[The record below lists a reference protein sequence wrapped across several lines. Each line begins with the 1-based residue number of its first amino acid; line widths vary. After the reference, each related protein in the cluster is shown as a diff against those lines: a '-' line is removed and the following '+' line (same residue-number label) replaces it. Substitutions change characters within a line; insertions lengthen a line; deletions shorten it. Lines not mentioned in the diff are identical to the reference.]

1 MIDFYIGDY
10 MEIVG
15 LITEYNPFHN
25 GHIYHIEK
33 CRSLYPDSLLILVL
47 NGYFLERGEI
57 SVLSKEDKTKLA
69 LEYGIDL
76 VLELPVIYGTQ
87 SADSFAKAAL
97 FILNKFQV
105 TTLVFGSETN
115 DINKLTKIAQKQID
129 EKITLSNSFESY
141 PKRLQTSLKISK
153 LNPND
158 LLGISYIKT
167 ILENKYPIT
176 PVSILRTSSYHDL
189 TSNEKVISASN
200 IREKHK
206 KQQNITN
213 YLPEKAITNW
223 QSIDEEKLFA
233 LIKYR
238 ILTDAH
244 LDEYIDVTEGLDY
257 KMRNEIEKTSSLQEL
272 LESLKSKRYTYNRL
286 RRMLIHV
293 LLGHQKKQNEMP
305 ITYIRVLGFNP
316 KGKKYLQEN
325 RDKFSSITKVK
336 KDSLQ
341 YQEERKSALIYDYI
355 TSSTS
360 SLFDQKNMP
369 IIYKDTVDKE
379 SNQK

>member
-33 CRSLYPDSLLILVL
+33 CRNLYPDSLLILVL

-206 KQQNITN
+206 KKQNITN